1 MTTKRNLMVKVV
13 DARPADVKKALKDSG
28 IQVVSIIEIHKE
40 ETPEQEADTPAA
52 DEEG

>member
-1 MTTKRNLMVKVV
+1 MTTKRNLMLKVV

-28 IQVVSIIEIHKE
+28 IEVVSIVEVHKE
-40 ETPEQEADTPAA
+40 EVPEQAAAAPAA